1 MTESNQVDEPP
12 QQSNSVQ
19 KAAPKVLTAEEK
31 KQLWTKRIIGAIVIW
46 SLTGCA
52 VLFIASQAVAYLFK
66 TILTP

>member
-12 QQSNSVQ
+12 QQSNSVR
-19 KAAPKVLTAEEK
+19 KTAPKVLTAEEK

-46 SLTGCA
+46 SLTGCV
-52 VLFIASQAVAYLFK
+52 VLFIASQAVTYLFK